1 MAFQIATGIKE
12 VEEAHRFDARALEAF
27 LRDHTA
33 EMGALAGP
41 LVVRQ
46 FRGGQSNP
54 TYHLSDGRSQWVLR
68 RKPPG
73 QLVASAHAVDREFR
87 VLSALGTTDF
97 PVPRTRILCTD
108 ESVIGTM
115 FYVMDLVPGRILAD
129 QQLPAQTPAE
139 RAAIYDSK
147 IATLARLH
155 AIDPE
160 AIGLGDYGKPGSYYA
175 RQIRVWTKQYASAS
189 QLPPIPAME
198 RLIEWLPENIPADD
212 ATSIVHGDYGLNN
225 MLVHPTEPR
234 IAAIL
239 DWELSTIGHPLAD
252 LTYHLSQRLSPNSA
266 FLALTDADL
275 RERGIPTAD
284 EYVARYCELT
294 GRSGIAHLDFYL
306 AFHLFRSAG
315 IMRGIAGRALAGTAA
330 GEGASEVGRLAA
342 PLAESALALARRL
355 GA

>member
-1 MAFQIATGIKE
+1 VAIRIETGIKE
-12 VEEAHRFDARALEAF
+12 VEPAHAFDARALEAY
-27 LRDHTA
+27 LREHEA
-33 EMGALAGP
+33 QMGRLAGP
-41 LVVRQ
+41 LSVRQ

-54 TYHLSDGRSQWVLR
+54 TYHLGDGRSQWVLR

-73 QLVASAHAVDREFR
+73 ELVASAHAVDREFR
-87 VLSALGTTDF
+87 VLSALAKVDF
-97 PVPRTRILCTD
+97 PSPRARILCEDT
-108 ESVIGTM
+108 SVIGTM
-115 FYVMDLVPGRILAD
+115 FYVMDLVPGRVLAD
-129 QQLPAQTPAE
+129 QQLPDQTKDE
-139 RAAIYDSK
+139 RASIYESK

-155 AIDPE
+155 QIDYA

-175 RQIRVWTKQYASAS
+175 RQIKVWTRQYESAS

-198 RLIEWLPENIPADD
+198 RLIEWLPDNIPADD

-225 MLVHPTEPR
+225 MLVHPSEPR
-234 IAAIL
+234 IVAIL

-252 LTYHLSQRLSPNSA
+252 LTYHLSQRLGPNSA
-266 FLALTDADL
+266 FCELTDSQL

-294 GRSGIAHLDFYL
+294 GRKGIENLDFYL

-315 IMRGIAGRALAGTAA
+315 IMRGIAGRALRGTAA
-330 GEGASEVGRLAA
+330 GEGASQVGKMAA
-342 PLAESALALARRL
+342 PLAERALELARRL

>member
-1 MAFQIATGIKE
+1 M
-12 VEEAHRFDARALEAF
+12 
-27 LRDHTA
+27 
-33 EMGALAGP
+33 
-41 LVVRQ
+41 
-46 FRGGQSNP
+46 
-54 TYHLSDGRSQWVLR
+54 
-68 RKPPG
+68 
-73 QLVASAHAVDREFR
+73 
-87 VLSALGTTDF
+87 
-97 PVPRTRILCTD
+97 
-108 ESVIGTM
+108 
-115 FYVMDLVPGRILAD
+115 
-129 QQLPAQTPAE
+129 
-139 RAAIYDSK
+139 
-147 IATLARLH
+147 
-155 AIDPE
+155 
-160 AIGLGDYGKPGSYYA
+160 
-175 RQIRVWTKQYASAS
+175 WTKQYASAS